1 MKTNQSQTAKR
12 IRHARVRKK
21 IKGVG
26 DRPRLVVFKSA
37 KHTYAQVIDDEQGKT
52 LVSICTLSSKFRE
65 RQQYGGNVSA
75 AKVIGELI
83 AKESLLIGIKKVVF
97 DRGGYLFHGR
107 VKALAESAREGGLE
121 F

>member
-1 MKTNQSQTAKR
+1 VKTNQSQTGRR

-21 IKGVG
+21 IRGGV
-26 DRPRLVVFKSA
+26 DRPRLVVFKTA
-37 KHTYAQVIDDEQGKT
+37 KHTYAQVIDDENGKT
-52 LVSICTLSSKFRE
+52 LASMSTLSSKFKE

-75 AKVIGELI
+75 AKVVGELI
-83 AKESLLIGIKKVVF
+83 AKESLQIGIKKVVF

>member
-1 MKTNQSQTAKR
+1 VKANQSQTARR

-21 IKGVG
+21 IKGVE

-37 KHTYAQVIDDEQGKT
+37 KHTYAQIIDDEHGKT
-52 LVSICTLSSKFRE
+52 LASISTLSSKFRE
-65 RQQYGGNVSA
+65 RLQYGGNVSA

-83 AKESLLIGIKKVVF
+83 AKESLHVGIKKVVF

>member
-1 MKTNQSQTAKR
+1 MKRNQSQAARR

-21 IKGVG
+21 IKGGVE
-26 DRPRLVVFKSA
+26 RPRLVVFKSS
-37 KHTYAQVIDDEQGKT
+37 KHTYAQVIDDEHGKT
-52 LVSICTLSSKFRE
+52 LVSISTLSSKFRE
-65 RQQYGGNVSA
+65 RQQYGGNVLA
-75 AKVIGELI
+75 AKIIGELI
-83 AKESLLIGIKKVVF
+83 AKESLGHGIKKVVF